1 MEDIERLS
9 QISKDL
15 KVLYV
20 EDDTLVRSKTASLL
34 KSFFDYVDTANDGVE
49 GIEKYEHFYHKH
61 RMFYDIVIS
70 DIRMP
75 NIDGIQ
81 MCRYILESNPK
92 QQIMITSAY
101 DDSKYLIEFI
111 NMGVKKFLHKPFST
125 QSVIESLLSIC
136 LNLVKDE
143 VSEIILLGDSHS
155 WNKREKILKKN
166 DTIVKLS
173 FNELIIFDTLI
184 SNPNKIFSSY
194 DLYNSLKFDNLEYD
208 FSIDSVKSAIKRI
221 RKKLPDEVI
230 VNIYGQGY
238 KINNEILK
246 IKNLNKNN

>member
-20 EDDTLVRSKTASLL
+20 EDDMLVRSKTASLL
-34 KSFFDYVDTANDGVE
+34 KSFFDHVDTANDGSE
-49 GIEKYEHFYHKH
+49 GIEMYEHYYHKN
-61 RMFYDIVIS
+61 RVFYDIVIS

-75 NIDGIQ
+75 NVDGIEL
-81 MCRYILESNPK
+81 CKYIIEFNPN

-125 QSVIESLLSIC
+125 QSVIESLLDIC
-136 LNLVKDE
+136 SNLTKNKN
-143 VSEIILLGDSHS
+143 SEIIMLGENHS
-155 WNKREKILKKN
+155 WDLKEKILKNN
-166 DTIVKLS
+166 DVVVKLS
-173 FNELIIFDTLI
+173 FNELVIFDTLI
-184 SNPNKIFSSY
+184 SHPNKIFSSY

-221 RKKLPDEVI
+221 RKKLPDDVI
-230 VNIYGQGY
+230 LNIYGQGY
-238 KINNEILK
+238 RINNEILK
-246 IKNLNKNN
+246 VKKTNQE

>member
-20 EDDTLVRSKTASLL
+20 EDDMLVRSKTASLL
-34 KSFFDYVDTANDGVE
+34 KSFFDHVDTANDGSE
-49 GIEKYEHFYHKH
+49 GIEMYEHFYHKN
-61 RMFYDIVIS
+61 RIYYDIVIS

-75 NIDGIQ
+75 NVDGIQ
-81 MCRYILESNPK
+81 MCKYILEFNPN

-136 LNLVKDE
+136 SSLTQNSNSQL
-143 VSEIILLGDSHS
+143 ILLGEEHTWDT
-155 WNKREKILKKN
+155 KEKILKHKEV
-166 DTIVKLS
+166 IVKLS
-173 FNELIIFDTLI
+173 FNELVILDTLL
-184 SNPNKIFSSY
+184 SNPNKIFSAY
-194 DLYNSLKFDNLEYD
+194 DLFNSLKFDNLEYD

-221 RKKLPDEVI
+221 RKKLPENLI
-230 VNIYGQGY
+230 SNIYGQGY
-238 KINNEILK
+238 KINNEI
-246 IKNLNKNN
+246 IKVKKSK